1 MRELLSSRRSFLP
14 AVLGIALLAT
24 VFFPLQ
30 GDELTGPSPKDR
42 RIALIV
48 HSRLKDLHL
57 TKHPLDDEISGRALK
72 SLLKRLDPLKLYFLQ
87 PDIDEFNTK
96 KNELDDMVIKGD
108 VAFIYTVYERLLQRI
123 NERVMMANEWIDSEH
138 DFTVDETIISDPD
151 EMVFAKTDEEA
162 RERWRKRIKF
172 NFLALK
178 GEETEGEKAKERLHR
193 RYNSFAKQMQQTDS
207 DELLEI
213 FLNSVATSYDPH
225 SSYMSPG
232 TLENFEISM
241 RLKLEGIGAALQLID
256 GYTVV
261 SKVIPGGAADLN
273 GKLKPQ
279 DRIVSVGQGDGGEME
294 DVVDMKLD
302 DVVKRIRGKAGTLV
316 RLGVISEGNS
326 DTNIYDITR
335 AKIELKD
342 SEAKG
347 TIIEQEAGESGAL
360 KIGVVNLP
368 SFYMDMD
375 AARRGEKD
383 YKSTTRDVQA
393 ILDDFNSKEVDVVV
407 LDLSQNGGGSLTEA
421 INLTGLFI
429 DTGPV
434 VQVKGPDG
442 KVQEYEDV
450 QEGLSWDG
458 PLVIK
463 TTRFSA
469 SASEILAGAIR
480 DYNRGIIVGDEST
493 HGKGTVQSLMDLG
506 SQLFGINN
514 APNLGALKLTMQ
526 QFYRPNGESTQMKG
540 VPADIVLASI
550 SNHMK
555 VRESDL
561 DYPVKFDK
569 VDAAKHDDFSMVSE
583 ELIGKLVK
591 RSAKR
596 TSKSEDFKELLE
608 NIEKYKVQR
617 DKNNISINEEKFF
630 AEREDVDVD
639 KENRKELEKQ
649 INPDEDVFPM
659 TFYNKEILAIATDYN
674 DLLDG
679 RTASGAR

>member
-1 MRELLSSRRSFLP
+1 
-14 AVLGIALLAT
+14 
-24 VFFPLQ
+24 
-30 GDELTGPSPKDR
+30 
-42 RIALIV
+42 
-48 HSRLKDLHL
+48 
-57 TKHPLDDEISGRALK
+57 
-72 SLLKRLDPLKLYFLQ
+72 
-87 PDIDEFNTK
+87 
-96 KNELDDMVIKGD
+96 
-108 VAFIYTVYERLLQRI
+108 
-123 NERVMMANEWIDSEH
+123 
-138 DFTVDETIISDPD
+138 
-151 EMVFAKTDEEA
+151 KTDEEA

-172 NFLALK
+172 NFLTLK
-178 GEETEGEKAKERLHR
+178 GEKTEGEMAKERLHR
-193 RYNSFAKQMQQTDS
+193 RYNSFAKQMHQTDS

-302 DVVKRIRGKAGTLV
+302 DVVKRIRGKAGTIV

-347 TIIEQEAGESGAL
+347 TIIGLEGEAGAL

-480 DYNRGIIVGDEST
+480 DYNRGIVVGDEST

-583 ELIGKLVK
+583 ELVSKLVK

-596 TSKSEDFKELLE
+596 TSKSEDFQELLE

-617 DKNNISINEEKFF
+617 DRNNISINAEKFF

-659 TFYNKEILAIATDYN
+659 TFYNKEILAIAKDYN